1 MDSSEPPST
10 QLYFLVLAILLLLSM
25 FFSASESSFLSASR
39 LRLRYLSEKKN
50 KAAIRTE
57 NLTRKKDRFL
67 TAILIGNNIVNIATS
82 ALITAVSID
91 LFGNSGVGIATA
103 ISTLVILIFG
113 EILPKSIAITR
124 PESIALKLSL
134 PLSVCIVLL
143 TPLIL
148 LFSGITG
155 LITRLLGI
163 RTAKGPR
170 AVTEED
176 IKTLIEISEEEG
188 LIESKER
195 EMLSNIMKYS
205 DLTARDL
212 MTPRTDIVAVSE
224 SSSIAE
230 LLELSRS
237 TSFSRF
243 PVYGEDIDDIRG
255 IMYIKDFLY
264 ATEHNPNTNIRSLIR
279 PVFYCFEGQTISS
292 LQAKFHEKKQNL
304 AIVLDEYGGTA
315 GLVTTE
321 DLLEKIFG
329 DLQDEYDKPAEI
341 HAITAPHPE
350 QQSIPA
356 TVPGWI
362 RLDEISEKLGISLQS
377 DFYDTLG
384 GYLLERFGDIPA
396 PGSQIIEQGFV
407 LTVEAVVGNRIETI
421 RIQPEGGTA

>member
-57 NLTRKKDRFL
+57 NLTRQKDRFL

-163 RTAKGPR
+163 RTAKAQEP
-170 AVTEED
+170 
-176 IKTLIEISEEEG
+176 
-188 LIESKER
+188 
-195 EMLSNIMKYS
+195 
-205 DLTARDL
+205 
-212 MTPRTDIVAVSE
+212 
-224 SSSIAE
+224 
-230 LLELSRS
+230 
-237 TSFSRF
+237 
-243 PVYGEDIDDIRG
+243 
-255 IMYIKDFLY
+255 
-264 ATEHNPNTNIRSLIR
+264 
-279 PVFYCFEGQTISS
+279 
-292 LQAKFHEKKQNL
+292 
-304 AIVLDEYGGTA
+304 
-315 GLVTTE
+315 
-321 DLLEKIFG
+321 
-329 DLQDEYDKPAEI
+329 
-341 HAITAPHPE
+341 
-350 QQSIPA
+350 
-356 TVPGWI
+356 
-362 RLDEISEKLGISLQS
+362 
-377 DFYDTLG
+377 
-384 GYLLERFGDIPA
+384 
-396 PGSQIIEQGFV
+396 
-407 LTVEAVVGNRIETI
+407 
-421 RIQPEGGTA
+421 